1 MPICP
6 QKLFFKISDASERVY
21 IQEKFAISPYNEMN
35 FPIAILVYELILQ
48 IFRKI
53 VLIMI
58 IDFLLFYD
66 FNQETQGCYKVNMVK
81 TESNIA
87 RGMVKIKTQIW
98 RSFANVFSSGKKN
111 NN

>member
-1 MPICP
+1 
-6 QKLFFKISDASERVY
+6 
-21 IQEKFAISPYNEMN
+21 MN

-66 FNQETQGCYKVNMVK
+66 FIQETQGCCKVNMVK

-87 RGMVKIKTQIW
+87 RGMVEVTQIW
-98 RSFANVFSSGKKN
+98 RSSANVFSSGKKN
-111 NN
+111 DNWKGNLLQAVVTRFVVMTAIIHSKGSKPGGSC

>member
-1 MPICP
+1 M
-6 QKLFFKISDASERVY
+6 Y